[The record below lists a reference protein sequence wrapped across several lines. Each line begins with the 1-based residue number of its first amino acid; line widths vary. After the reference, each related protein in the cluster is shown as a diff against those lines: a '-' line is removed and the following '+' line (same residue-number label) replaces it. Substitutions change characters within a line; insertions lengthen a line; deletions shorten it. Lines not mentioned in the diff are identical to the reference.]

1 MKKIV
6 LLLSVAFMAFT
17 ACTEQPAAKVKI
29 LAHRGNASTGSE
41 FTTDENTLDALR
53 RAQECNV
60 DGIEFDVHL
69 TADDQLVIRH
79 DNKIAD
85 GLSCQGSTFEEVRA
99 HVLPFGHQIPTLR
112 EWLEQAKQTPHIV
125 QLLEIKSHKGD
136 RENELIAKCLEV
148 IRELDMLD
156 QMYMLSFD
164 PKVVDEVLRQEPNMK
179 VVLNSSSLHHSLTPA
194 EVKEKGYTVL
204 AIEQV
209 EGAAMLDK
217 LEIDTTK
224 KYALVFG
231 NEVLGVD
238 QAVVDICDGAIEI
251 PQAGTKHSINVSVCG
266 GVVLWKFFE
275 KFINK

>member
-17 ACTEQPAAKVKI
+17 ACTEQPANKVKI
-29 LAHRGNASTGSE
+29 LAHRGNESTGSE

-53 RAQECNV
+53 RAQER
-60 DGIEFDVHL
+60 DFAGIEFDVHL
-69 TADDQLVIRH
+69 TADGELVIRH
-79 DNKIAD
+79 DNKIVD
-85 GLSCQGSTFEEVRA
+85 GLSCQGSTFEEIRA

-136 RENELIAKCLEV
+136 RETELIAKSLEV
-148 IRELDMLD
+148 IRELDMVD

-194 EVKEKGYTVL
+194 EVKEKGYTAVSYNINVIL
-204 AIEQV
+204 NHLEWIEQFREYGIETFLWMV
-209 EGAAMLDK
+209 NTPYTYNIAKELGFTWAITDFIDA
-217 LEIDTTK
+217 LEK
-224 KYALVFG
+224 
-231 NEVLGVD
+231 
-238 QAVVDICDGAIEI
+238 
-251 PQAGTKHSINVSVCG
+251 
-266 GVVLWKFFE
+266 
-275 KFINK
+275 

>member
-194 EVKEKGYTVL
+194 EVKAKGYTAVSYNINVILNHTEWINEFREYGIETFLWMVNTPYTYNIAQELGFTWATTDFYDVL
-204 AIEQV
+204 A
-209 EGAAMLDK
+209 K
-217 LEIDTTK
+217 
-224 KYALVFG
+224 
-231 NEVLGVD
+231 
-238 QAVVDICDGAIEI
+238 
-251 PQAGTKHSINVSVCG
+251 
-266 GVVLWKFFE
+266 
-275 KFINK
+275 

>member
-53 RAQECNV
+53 RAQENNF

-69 TADDQLVIRH
+69 TADGELVIRH
-79 DNKIAD
+79 DNKIVD
-85 GLSCQGSTFEEVRA
+85 GLSCQGSTFEEIRA

-136 RENELIAKCLEV
+136 RENELIAKSLEI
-148 IRELDMLD
+148 IRELDMVD

-164 PKVVDEVLRQEPNMK
+164 PKVVDEVLRQEPKMK

-194 EVKEKGYTVL
+194 EVKEKGYT
-204 AIEQV
+204 
-209 EGAAMLDK
+209 
-217 LEIDTTK
+217 
-224 KYALVFG
+224 
-231 NEVLGVD
+231 
-238 QAVVDICDGAIEI
+238 AV
-251 PQAGTKHSINVSVCG
+251 SYNINVILNHIEWINEFREYG
-266 GVVLWKFFE
+266 IETFLWMVNTPYTYNIAKELGFTWATTD
-275 KFINK
+275 FIDAIAE